1 MVTLLSNT
9 VKLYVFKGT
18 CKWWWTSR
26 ESNKRRYN
34 NQSCQFGGKCGGAVG
49 RAWSPCRNYC
59 YAVVQGNLVVGCYV
73 LLLGLVCKFSV
84 TMWYIV
90 ELNGLLSWKLAM
102 AIGDTCLCIW
112 IQRYSRNCIL
122 LIMNFRLRRDFV
134 ADTWSPERSFLGGG
148 VCGDPIMSLSED
160 EEGNKRNYFY
170 LFIQKLP
177 YMTEYMKS
185 LPCQYLFIYL
195 IIFIVHNSQV
205 MWSGL

>member
-1 MVTLLSNT
+1 MLQCLKIVEVVWSVWGVRESWCMRTSSGNVVVDNRKVSPEICSSFRLRLGYAQGRFWSVFELQIRCYHNVVTLLSNT

-90 ELNGLLSWKLAM
+90 ELNGLLS
-102 AIGDTCLCIW
+102 
-112 IQRYSRNCIL
+112 
-122 LIMNFRLRRDFV
+122 
-134 ADTWSPERSFLGGG
+134 
-148 VCGDPIMSLSED
+148 
-160 EEGNKRNYFY
+160 
-170 LFIQKLP
+170 
-177 YMTEYMKS
+177 
-185 LPCQYLFIYL
+185 
-195 IIFIVHNSQV
+195 
-205 MWSGL
+205 